1 MLIGLIVGL
10 GIGLLINYIS
20 LKKIRNTYKE
30 YVETFKE
37 LAAILE
43 ENINLKDIR
52 INLLSEGQ
60 SYYKQGYEDT
70 IKQNIELKKKLGRR
84 TV

>member
-10 GIGLLINYIS
+10 NIGLLINYIS

-52 INLLSEGQ
+52 INLLSEGK